1 MTETDKPTLVVFIFI
16 IVSQIV
22 LIFLKITN
30 VINCSWLWVFAPLW
44 IPYLIFLIGGLILAI
59 YFVTSDIIERIFK
72 KHG

>member
-1 MTETDKPTLVVFIFI
+1 MTETDKPALVVFIFI

-22 LIFLKITN
+22 LFFLKITN

-44 IPYLIFLIGGLILAI
+44 IPYSIFLIGGLILAI
-59 YFVTSDIIERIFK
+59 YLVTSDIIERIFK